1 MEAPALEFEENL
13 TNVRQGILGRLN
25 LDSWRSSS
33 KIEALVEELSNLR
46 SQDATTKSLV
56 FSQFVNFLDLIAYRL
71 QKAGFTVCYSFYELS
86 NILLTLRSSGLPFGR
101 NNVTTSS
108 RCHHQTLQYGLHV
121 PFICSDLNA
130 DSPSTVNNIDVTVF
144 LVSLKAGGIALNLTE
159 ASRVYLMDSWWNPA
173 VSTLLTLHVSFFDEW
188 FQLQVEY
195 RMLYFIER

>member
-46 SQDATTKSLV
+46 LKDATTKSLV

-71 QKAGFTVCYSFYELS
+71 QKAGFNVCCSFYELP
-86 NILLTLRSSGLPFGR
+86 NIWLTPRTPGLPFRR
-101 NNVTTSS
+101 NDVTPSS
-108 RCHHQTLQYGLHV
+108 RCHYQTLQYGLL
-121 PFICSDLNA
+121 PSFADFSA
-130 DSPSTVNNIDVTVF
+130 DSPSPVNNIDVTVF
-144 LVSLKAGGIALNLTE
+144 LVSLKAGGVALNLTE

-173 VSTLLTLHVSFFDEW
+173 VSTVLALHASYFDKR

-195 RMLYFIER
+195 RMLCFIEG